1 MVAHGIILK
10 YSKYAKVQSKVQQI
24 RQGSIL
30 STANTPRF
38 NLKYSKYAK
47 GSMMKQPSVIY
58 LTVTYQTN
66 IMMYTNLLVLH
77 EQTHLY

>member
-10 YSKYAKVQSKVQQI
+10 FSKYAKVQSKVQQI

-47 GSMMKQPSVIY
+47 VQSKVQQICQGSI
-58 LTVTYQTN
+58 
-66 IMMYTNLLVLH
+66 
-77 EQTHLY
+77 

>member
-10 YSKYAKVQSKVQQI
+10 FSKYAKVQSKVQQI
-24 RQGSIL
+24 RQ
-30 STANTPRF
+30 
-38 NLKYSKYAK
+38 